1 LAFIGS
7 EKRNVIVIQNTKE
20 VEVLNIPI
28 EKMIIKYE
36 NQTVYFKRLGFKGC
50 PSTKVRS
57 GGTIYNL
64 PNGAELE
71 DMNRWGVVREI
82 YSIFIRLDRKT
93 RTKVNI
99 FNAIVT
105 LIRYCDE
112 NGIEDFYSKSAI
124 VGFVGFLKEKYHKG
138 IKGKTLMMTQ
148 NSVKVILFEINPV
161 LLDDLKSTF
170 LALPD
175 DSSSAEPYSDDEV
188 RKIVSSLYKVFNE
201 YRKCILSGTTPQVHP
216 LYNEEILVKNNN
228 FNYSTE
234 SSWKKKLYSKNS
246 NDTWRNDLIK
256 TAFFLTSFYTGA
268 NEAALLNLKVSD
280 ISSQT
285 FNQVSSG
292 SYVLKTIKERQGGK
306 ENFIEIGFSKK
317 AKEFFETWL
326 ILRKIILKCEFD
338 YVFPSIVKGKVK
350 KSAPASVAVT
360 LNNTFAL
367 LGIPLLS
374 TQRFRKTK
382 ALLIM
387 RATESIFAV
396 AEGLNNSAETV
407 SKHYANGV
415 PETMAFSLAGALD
428 VRLRTL
434 SGETLSRAI
443 IESSYH
449 FSDPVREHFYKKN
462 QLAVPSIVLNGLR
475 CKDSFGDKAKQLKSL
490 LVKAGLAK
498 QKNTVACHK
507 FLECFSC
514 PHHAVIAEV
523 DDIWL
528 MLSFR
533 DVILE
538 VSCQPSINTMPTNTL
553 TKIVCSVESI
563 LERLRQ
569 EFSIEYKHAEAKYLA
584 SPHPLWSDKADLD
597 TLLELYY

>member
-1 LAFIGS
+1 LAFIGN
-7 EKRNVIVIQNTKE
+7 EKRKSINLQKNTELDVLE
-20 VEVLNIPI
+20 VPLEQMML
-28 EKMIIKYE
+28 KDDSH
-36 NQTVYFKRLGFKGC
+36 TAHFKRLGYKGC
-50 PSTKVRS
+50 PKIKARSKVKQF
-57 GGTIYNL
+57 NL
-64 PNGAELE
+64 EGNQSLQ
-71 DMNRWGVVREI
+71 DMNRWAVVKEL
-82 YSIFIRLDRKT
+82 YFIMVKLERRP
-93 RTKVNI
+93 RTKINI
-99 FNAIVT
+99 FNAMVS
-105 LIRYCDE
+105 LIQHCDE
-112 NGIEDFYSKSAI
+112 HEIKDFYSKSAI
-124 VGFVGFLKEKYHKG
+124 LSYISKLKNRYLTG
-138 IKGKTLMMTQ
+138 VKGKTLMQIQ
-148 NSVKVILFEINPV
+148 NSIKVILLEVNPS
-161 LLDDLKSTF
+161 LLDELKQDF
-170 LALPD
+170 LVIPD
-175 DSSSAEPYSDDEV
+175 DTSPCHAYSDDEL
-188 RKIVSSLYKVFNE
+188 KTIVLGLYKIFNT
-201 YRKCILSGTTPQVHP
+201 YNKCVLSGTVPQVHP
-216 LYNEEILVKNNN
+216 LYKEGALDQNNN
-228 FNYSTE
+228 FNKYTE

-246 NDTWRNDLIK
+246 DDTWRNELIK

-280 ISSQT
+280 ISPQT
-285 FNQVSSG
+285 FNQISSG
-292 SYVLKTIKERQGGK
+292 SYILKTIKERQGGK

-326 ILRKIILKCEFD
+326 VLRKIILKCEFD
-338 YVFPSIVKGKVK
+338 YVFPSIVKDKVK

-360 LNNTFAL
+360 LNNTFGL

-415 PETMAFSLAGALD
+415 PETMEFSLAGALD
-428 VRLRTL
+428 IRQRTL
-434 SGETLSRAI
+434 SGESLSRAI

-449 FSDPVREHFYKKN
+449 FSDPVREHFYKQN
-462 QLAVPSIVLNGLR
+462 QLAIPSIISNGLR
-475 CKDSFGDKAKQLKSL
+475 CKDSFGDKAKQLKSS

-498 QKNTVACHK
+498 QKNKVACHK

-514 PHHAVIAEV
+514 PHHAVIAEI

-553 TKIVCSVESI
+553 SKIVCSVESI

-569 EFSIEYKHAEAKYLA
+569 EFSAEYKQAEAKYLS

-597 TLLELYY
+597 TLFESYY